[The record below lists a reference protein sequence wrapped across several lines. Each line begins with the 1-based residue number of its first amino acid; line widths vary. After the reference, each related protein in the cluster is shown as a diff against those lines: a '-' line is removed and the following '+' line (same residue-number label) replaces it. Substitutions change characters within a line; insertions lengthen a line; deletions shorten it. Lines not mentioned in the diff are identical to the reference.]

1 LRLLGNCNQLQHHR
15 KQGFS
20 RLVTHWLLPTLL
32 FLPLFA
38 CSTANNYIV
47 PNTSEP
53 LGAEALSK
61 AQREKIDVPPLP
73 SEPGPYRVGPGD
85 ILLIRDLDHPDLFTG
100 ERRAETLGIHLFEIQ
115 DDGLLPLPLVGLIQ
129 ASGKTLPELLS
140 VLKNA
145 YEQFVRAP
153 NISIT
158 VSKYRSQK
166 VYVLGQ
172 VNIPGAYPFDGK
184 ISVLDAI
191 GMAQGLSERADLLG
205 SYVIRG
211 KEMLPVDLYALLRKG
226 DLRNNIS
233 LADGDLIH
241 LADSSDRKVYILGE
255 VRKPGVFPMGSE
267 PLRLIDAIS
276 MAGGL
281 DLVTAKKGKIL
292 LVRGGY
298 ADPVVYRLDLSDV
311 MDLTGTETILE
322 SGDRIYA
329 TATGLTNWNRII
341 TQLLPFLQAGE
352 AGSSIK
358 KDLE

>member
-1 LRLLGNCNQLQHHR
+1 LNSFLSKIRPAINALSG
-15 KQGFS
+15 S
-20 RLVTHWLLPTLL
+20 RYGILFLLVTALC
-32 FLPLFA
+32 A
-38 CSTANNYIV
+38 CSTANSYIV
-47 PNTSEP
+47 PTTSEP
-53 LGAEALSK
+53 LGAEALIK
-61 AQREKIDVPPLP
+61 AQKEQIDVPPLP

-85 ILLIRDLDHPDLFTG
+85 ILLIRDLDHPDLFVG
-100 ERRAETLGIHLFEIQ
+100 ERRAETPGMHLFEIQ

-140 VLKNA
+140 VLNYA
-145 YEQFVRAP
+145 YSQYIRAP
-153 NISIT
+153 NISVT

-166 VYVLGQ
+166 IYVLGQ
-172 VNIPGAYPFDGK
+172 VNIPGAYPFDGR

-191 GMAQGLSERADLLG
+191 GQAQGLSERADLLG

-211 KEMLPVDLYALLRKG
+211 KELLPVDLYALLRKG

-233 LADGDLIH
+233 LADRDLIH
-241 LADSSDRKVYILGE
+241 IADSSDRKVYVLGE
-255 VRKPGVFPMGSE
+255 VRRPGVFPMGSE

-311 MDLTGTETILE
+311 MDRQDLRNGHRAYKLE
-322 SGDRIYA
+322 PVHDPAASVPPGRPGGKRYQERFC
-329 TATGLTNWNRII
+329 G
-341 TQLLPFLQAGE
+341 
-352 AGSSIK
+352 IK
-358 KDLE
+358 KLMSI

>member
-1 LRLLGNCNQLQHHR
+1 MADWRRRDQATIPRQQIWGYLSLLC
-15 KQGFS
+15 
-20 RLVTHWLLPTLL
+20 LV
-32 FLPLFA
+32 FIVGA

-47 PNTSEP
+47 PTTSEQ
-53 LGAEALSK
+53 LGAQALAK
-61 AQREKIDVPPLP
+61 AQKEQIEVPPLP

-85 ILLIRDLDHPDLFTG
+85 VILVRDLNHPDLFVG
-100 ERRAETLGIHLFEIQ
+100 ERRAETPGMHLFVIQ

-140 VLKNA
+140 VLNYA
-145 YEQFVRAP
+145 YSQYIRAP
-153 NISIT
+153 NISVT

-166 VYVLGQ
+166 IYVLGQ

-191 GMAQGLSERADLLG
+191 GQAQGLSERADLLG

-211 KEMLPVDLYALLRKG
+211 KELLPVDLYALLRKG

-233 LADGDLIH
+233 LADRDLIH
-241 LADSSDRKVYILGE
+241 IADSSDRKVYVLGE
-255 VRKPGVFPMGSE
+255 VRRPGVFPMGSE

-322 SGDRIYA
+322 SGDRVYA
-329 TATGLTNWNRII
+329 TATGLTNWNRFMI
-341 TQLLPFLQAGE
+341 QLLPFLQAGQ
-352 AGSSIK
+352 AGSSIQ

>member
-1 LRLLGNCNQLQHHR
+1 MNSSLSKMKLAKSAFLTSGYVIL
-15 KQGFS
+15 FL
-20 RLVTHWLLPTLL
+20 LVTT
-32 FLPLFA
+32 FCA

-47 PNTSEP
+47 PTTSEP
-53 LGAEALSK
+53 LGAEALAK
-61 AQREKIDVPPLP
+61 AQREQIDVPALP
-73 SEPGPYRVGPGD
+73 AEPGPYQVGPDD
-85 ILLIRDLDHPDLFTG
+85 ILLIRDLDHPDLFVG
-100 ERRAETLGIHLFEIQ
+100 ERRAETPGMHLFEIQ
-115 DDGLLPLPLVGLIQ
+115 DDGLLPLPLIGLIQ
-129 ASGKTLPELLS
+129 ASGKTLPQLLS
-140 VLKNA
+140 DLNNA
-145 YEQFVRAP
+145 YGQYVRAP
-153 NISIT
+153 NISVT

-191 GMAQGLSERADLLG
+191 GQAQGLSERADLLG

-211 KEMLPVDLYALLRKG
+211 KELLPVDLYALLRKG
-226 DLRNNIS
+226 ELRNNII
-233 LADGDLIH
+233 LADRDLIH
-241 LADSSDRKVYILGE
+241 IADSSDRKVYILGE

-281 DLVTAKKGKIL
+281 DLVTAKKGNIL

-352 AGSSIK
+352 AGTGIK